1 MVSIISGVGFCLLFW
16 VKGFSGDMIVGVI
29 GAVQRMVF
37 KSGIMSIGMLSLE
50 TDKTTDER
58 EMKYLHLYGLLI
70 NTVV

>member
-1 MVSIISGVGFCLLFW
+1 MSIISGVGFCLLFW
-16 VKGFSGDMIVGVI
+16 VKGFRGDTIVCVI
-29 GAVQRMVF
+29 GVVQRMVS
-37 KSGIMSIGMLSLE
+37 KSGFMSIVILSLE